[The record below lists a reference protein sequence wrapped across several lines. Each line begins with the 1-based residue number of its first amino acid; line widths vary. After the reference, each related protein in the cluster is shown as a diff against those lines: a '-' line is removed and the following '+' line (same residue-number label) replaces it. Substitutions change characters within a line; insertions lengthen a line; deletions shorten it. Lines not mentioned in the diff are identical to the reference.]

1 MWLIVV
7 RTLLMRLPKS
17 IGRCLRPALAGL
29 RHEPCFTVSSIG
41 DHRYRT
47 ELHPRRARSHRRHD
61 AYGWAGVRVEP
72 VPVARIITNEG
83 VREVSD
89 DEFRRAFGLR
99 TRQEL
104 DAAWDAKVEG
114 YVKAILRGCDL
125 DEYGNAAVR
134 EAKKRIALREGHD
147 RAS

>member
-1 MWLIVV
+1 MN
-7 RTLLMRLPKS
+7 
-17 IGRCLRPALAGL
+17 
-29 RHEPCFTVSSIG
+29 
-41 DHRYRT
+41 
-47 ELHPRRARSHRRHD
+47 
-61 AYGWAGVRVEP
+61 
-72 VPVARIITNEG
+72 RIITNEG

-134 EAKKRIALREGHD
+134 EAKKRIAEME
-147 RAS
+147 RADLEPKKRPDGRWEIAA